1 VESRTRRGLSRFLA
15 GALALGSLAAIARA
29 SAGTPSMR
37 GTFALLE
44 GTPKVVSEL
53 RTFPGR
59 GTTANLKIRQFKPD
73 GSTPIVDYEIDM
85 QVLMHVIVVRDDFL
99 TFEHLH
105 PAFDAATGTFSQA
118 FAKER
123 YHRYYVFADSEPKG
137 MGQQV
142 FRFTLPSD
150 GPIATGM
157 VPSMASTPSVP
168 AGPYVVTLSATT
180 LPANAAQTLDLTIT
194 KNGRPAQDLGT
205 YLGAAAHVVFISV
218 PTLTYV
224 HVHPHVAGSS
234 SAGPAAAMP
243 QRAGMHMDMA
253 DERAAG
259 PNMKMELPALPAALY
274 KVWVQFR
281 GANDKLY
288 TAPFTVRVQ

>member
-1 VESRTRRGLSRFLA
+1 VESRTRRRLSRILA

-29 SAGTPSMR
+29 SAGTPAIR

-44 GTPKVVSEL
+44 GTPKLVSEL
-53 RTFPGR
+53 RTSPGS

-85 QVLMHVIVVRDDFL
+85 QMLMHVIVVRDDFL

-118 FAKER
+118 FTKER

-150 GPIATGM
+150 GPIMTGM
-157 VPSMASTPSVP
+157 VPSMASTPSID

-180 LPANAAQTLDLTIT
+180 LPANTAQTVDLTIT

-218 PTLTYV
+218 PTLAYV
-224 HVHPHVAGSS
+224 HVHPHVMGSTAGGGGATAQS
-234 SAGPAAAMP
+234 
-243 QRAGMHMDMA
+243 AGMHMDMA
-253 DERAAG
+253 EEQAAG
-259 PNMKMELPALPAALY
+259 PNMKMDLPALPAAPY

-288 TAPFTVRVQ
+288 AAPFTVRVQ